1 MLLKDLIKQPG
12 PFVADGAMGTYYS
25 QLTGM
30 PASRCE
36 AANIERPE
44 CIAGI
49 HRGYLDA
56 GARLIRTHT
65 FSATTLAL
73 GLPLPEVLEIVRSG
87 YLIAQKEA
95 GGTGGSRRRLRD
107 DLPRRGRTGG
117 PSPGIFRFGR
127 CVSGMRR
134 PDVSI

>member
-36 AANIERPE
+36 AANIEHPE

-49 HRGYLDA
+49 HRSYLDA
-56 GARLIRTHT
+56 GACLIRTNT
-65 FSATTLAL
+65 FSANTLAL
-73 GLPLPEVLEIVRSG
+73 GLPLPAVWEIVRSG
-87 YLIAQKEA
+87 YQIAQKEA
-95 GGTGGSRRRLRD
+95 GEQAVVAA
-107 DLPRRGRTGG
+107 DL
-117 PSPGIFRFGR
+117 
-127 CVSGMRR
+127 GMIY
-134 PDVSI
+134 PEGDL